1 MPRQCA
7 HRAGLAGAMLVLCCV
22 PVRALEPEVIGAL
35 TLFEWRRVS
44 DARVLNA
51 QWLAD
56 GSAVAYGGY
65 APETGEPFVAVAPP
79 GPGNTRRLTGAASP
93 HFAVAPRARTVAY
106 WQSVA
111 SEHGASAELSLLD
124 LSVDLT
130 STLGA
135 PRSVN
140 PAMHIAWLDDTH
152 LIFTFERPEAGVA
165 SLFAADTRGG
175 PPEELLRLDGCS
187 WTSLEPTGA
196 GDLLASVRSAP
207 GLRRYLVSLEESGTV
222 SAVPADVAFALDG
235 AALELDA
242 DGQLIR
248 STSRTEATIVDTGV
262 TGLCIRR
269 ADEALIY
276 TKSHSLL
283 VAALG
288 GGEPRLLQTHSQHLP
303 ALSGCAWSPMIA
315 DVCAWSSTSLPG
327 GLWCGRLGTETV
339 TGRFRFNPD
348 STVIGGRRLWVAPRF
363 LVDDAGVVTEP
374 DWKTLKACFEVT
386 RVLRASDFIIAEAR
400 SIGTQGGAVER
411 LTGSPDPPP
420 LDGEGGHIRIGT
432 GEERPMEWMSS
443 FRARPIPGM
452 AGWLEGTS
460 EVGAMLSVDVERR
473 ALAP

>member
-7 HRAGLAGAMLVLCCV
+7 RPARLAGVMLVLCCV
-22 PVRALEPEVIGAL
+22 PVGALETDTIGAL
-35 TLFEWRRVS
+35 TLFEWSRVS
-44 DARVLNA
+44 DARVLTA
-51 QWLAD
+51 EWLAD

-65 APETGEPFVAVAPP
+65 TPDTGEPFVALAPP

-93 HFAVAPRARTVAY
+93 HFAVAPRARTIAY

-111 SEHGASAELSLLD
+111 SEQGASAELSLLD

-152 LIFTFERPEAGVA
+152 VVFTFERPEAGVA

-175 PPEELLRLDGCS
+175 PPEELLRLDECS
-187 WTSLEPTGA
+187 WTSLQRTGA
-196 GDLLASVRSAP
+196 GDVLASVRSAG
-207 GLRRYLVSLEESGTV
+207 GLRRYRVSVEENGTV
-222 SAVPADVAFALDG
+222 SAVPADIAFALDG

-248 STSRTEATIVDTGV
+248 STSATEATIIDTGV
-262 TGLCIRR
+262 TGLCIRT
-269 ADEALIY
+269 AEDALIY

-288 GGEPRLLQTHSQHLP
+288 GGEPRLLRTHSQHLP
-303 ALSGCAWSPMIA
+303 ALSGCAWAPTITE
-315 DVCAWSSTSLPG
+315 VCAWSGISTPG
-327 GLWCGRLGTETV
+327 GLWCGRLGTETI
-339 TGRFRFNPD
+339 TGRFRFSTD

-374 DWKTLKACFEVT
+374 DWTTLKACFKIM
-386 RVLRASDFIIAEAR
+386 RVLRASDFIIAEGR
-400 SIGTQGGAVER
+400 SVGTQGGVVER
-411 LTGSPDPPP
+411 LTGSSDPPP
-420 LDGEGGHIRIGT
+420 LDDEEGHIRIGA
-432 GEERPMEWMSS
+432 GDERPTEWMSS
-443 FRARPIPGM
+443 FRARPLPGL

-473 ALAP
+473 ALAR